1 MSTIFRIISIL
12 GLTFSAAFAQADLSS
27 SQLHQEQIFNI
38 QNSLAESTIDQNT
51 TMMSYSYYNW
61 GRANNGYGY
70 CYQYASNG
78 QVLNGGTPVS
88 NYLYEMNKP
97 SYYNWGRANNGYG
110 YCYQYTANGLA
121 MNEGKPQSNY
131 YCEMVKPS
139 YYYWGRANNGN
150 TYCYQYTA
158 SGLAMNEGKPV
169 SNYYCGG
176 R

>member
-1 MSTIFRIISIL
+1 
-12 GLTFSAAFAQADLSS
+12 
-27 SQLHQEQIFNI
+27 
-38 QNSLAESTIDQNT
+38 
-51 TMMSYSYYNW
+51 
-61 GRANNGYGY
+61 
-70 CYQYASNG
+70 
-78 QVLNGGTPVS
+78 
-88 NYLYEMNKP
+88 MNKP